1 MSVHLQQIQVT
12 ALLFFVDTRSEQIVI
27 GATVQFYLVAIL
39 WPKAQMPL
47 ISVEITFK
55 DFKRRKI
62 DDRRVIYYRY
72 TIDRVIFYRYII
84 DWCYTIDKWYCQ
96 NRIHGTGDRKWKNML
111 AWAHGWQNMLAWVGE
126 HEIAVRQR
134 ALSKAFRSRRLPR
147 TSIITL

>member
-27 GATVQFYLVAIL
+27 GTTVQFYLVAIL

-62 DDRRVIYYRY
+62 KYRRVIFYRY
-72 TIDRVIFYRYII
+72 TIDR
-84 DWCYTIDKWYCQ
+84 WYTIGKWYCQ
-96 NRIHGTGDRKWKNML
+96 NRIHGTCDRKWKNML
-111 AWAHGWQNMLAWVGE
+111 AWAHG
-126 HEIAVRQR
+126 
-134 ALSKAFRSRRLPR
+134 
-147 TSIITL
+147 

>member
-27 GATVQFYLVAIL
+27 GTTVQFYLVAIL

-84 DWCYTIDKWYCQ
+84 D
-96 NRIHGTGDRKWKNML
+96 
-111 AWAHGWQNMLAWVGE
+111 
-126 HEIAVRQR
+126 
-134 ALSKAFRSRRLPR
+134 
-147 TSIITL
+147 